1 MYRIRYE
8 LMRHYKDIDNYNC
21 YSNEDSDF
29 IYGDT
34 IEILKEKCIDF
45 TILNNYDEKLSKI
58 IEYKNNGY
66 EYLDEWVSISFS
78 NIEKISE
85 SIKFDIDV
93 ELKNSKVY
101 KEIILNGERYMKK
114 RKKLNKIKKLE
125 HAKKQYENL
134 KIKLEKEGK

>member
-45 TILNNYDEKLSKI
+45 TILNNYDEELSKI

-66 EYLDEWVSISFS
+66 EYLDEWTSISFS
-78 NIEKISE
+78 DIEKISK
-85 SIKFDIDV
+85 SIKFDIDT
-93 ELKNSKVY
+93 ELSDSEVY
-101 KEIILNGERYMKK
+101 KQIILNGEKYKEK
-114 RKKLNKIKKLE
+114 RKKSNKIKELE
-125 HAKKQYENL
+125 QAKKQYEKL
-134 KIKLEKEGK
+134 KLKLEKEGK